1 MDVRRRMGIKDES
14 DLSEETVTFDATD
27 SKCKFR
33 INTHSFL
40 REPLKHFVCHE
51 WYGEIHHYLIEDT
64 REGLVY
70 IVSDGTTYWTVYLWK
85 VSCNEANISAH
96 SVGLKNVYRIQS
108 NNPASRNAWTRE
120 RKMDWTVNSFARF
133 GFDPYEIIG

>member
-1 MDVRRRMGIKDES
+1 MGIKDES
-14 DLSEETVTFDATD
+14 DSSEDPKVFDATD
-27 SKCKFR
+27 SRCKFR
-33 INTHSFL
+33 ISTHEFL
-40 REPLKHFVCHE
+40 RKPLKHFICRE
-51 WYGEIHHYLIEDT
+51 WYGEMHHYLIEDT
-64 REGLVY
+64 GDSLVY
-70 IVSDGTTYWTVYLWK
+70 IVTDGTTYWTVYLWK
-85 VSCNEANISAH
+85 TYCNEAYSRAH

>member
-1 MDVRRRMGIKDES
+1 MDVRRRMGIKDKS
-14 DLSEETVTFDATD
+14 DPSEEPKIFGATD
-27 SKCKFR
+27 SRCKFR
-33 INTHSFL
+33 ISTHEFL
-40 REPLKHFVCHE
+40 RNPLKHFICRE

-85 VSCNEANISAH
+85 VYCDEANGRSY
-96 SVGLKNVYRIQS
+96 SLGLPNVFRIQS

-133 GFDPYEIIG
+133 GFDSYEIMS